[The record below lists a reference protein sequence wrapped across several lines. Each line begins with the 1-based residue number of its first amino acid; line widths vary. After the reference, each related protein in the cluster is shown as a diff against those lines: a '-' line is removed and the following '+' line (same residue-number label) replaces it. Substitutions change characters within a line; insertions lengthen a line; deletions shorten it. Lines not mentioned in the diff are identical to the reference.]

1 MSGFKNESKSESRPI
16 IKQKYLDSSGIAILE
31 RDGGEGD
38 QSTTPPLLFS
48 DLSSARFHS
57 SHQLEVD
64 IVPKAIS
71 STHTISSNL
80 KYRKK
85 PQRRELSRLNN
96 MVYKKVSKHF
106 LVKSQKGQYKNSFFW
121 QTLSVGKLKNGH
133 FWLDMLEHIISIAQ
147 YMCCVLS

>member
-1 MSGFKNESKSESRPI
+1 MIGWNSAKYFRIPDKSFLILYPSL
-16 IKQKYLDSSGIAILE
+16 QYSTSGIVILE
-31 RDGGEGD
+31 GRGTN
-38 QSTTPPLLFS
+38 QQPLPLRISTPPPPSFS
-48 DLSSARFHS
+48 DLTSARLYSRQEAPTRRATF
-57 SHQLEVD
+57 D

-106 LVKSQKGQYKNSFFW
+106 LVKSQKGQYKNSFF
-121 QTLSVGKLKNGH
+121 
-133 FWLDMLEHIISIAQ
+133 
-147 YMCCVLS
+147 